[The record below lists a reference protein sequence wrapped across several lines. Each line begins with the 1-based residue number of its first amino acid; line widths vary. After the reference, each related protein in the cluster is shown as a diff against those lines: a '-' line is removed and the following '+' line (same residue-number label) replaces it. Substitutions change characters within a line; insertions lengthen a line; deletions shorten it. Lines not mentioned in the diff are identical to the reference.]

1 MKRKTRKGRKTEM
14 MRMMMAF
21 GFAAIVASSA
31 ALAGTNNVDI
41 VAAARRQI
49 GVTVGYDSAYVRLA
63 YPLTGHY
70 RVKQ

>member
-31 ALAGTNNVDI
+31 ALAGTNNVDVVEAGGFFSAI
-41 VAAARRQI
+41 VQGRRLL
-49 GVTVGYDSAYVRLA
+49 GRYDMTETEKER
-63 YPLTGHY
+63 P
-70 RVKQ
+70 